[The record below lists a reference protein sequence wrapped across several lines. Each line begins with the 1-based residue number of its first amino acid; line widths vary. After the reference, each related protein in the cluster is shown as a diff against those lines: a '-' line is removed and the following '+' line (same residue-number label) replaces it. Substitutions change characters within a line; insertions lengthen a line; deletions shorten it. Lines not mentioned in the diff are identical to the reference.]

1 MDISFFSNDYTVRRM
16 EKADVADI
24 YLLCSR
30 NGDYIRHGRVYENIE
45 KNWAS

>member
-24 YLLCSR
+24 YLQ
-30 NGDYIRHGRVYENIE
+30 IGR
-45 KNWAS
+45 ASCRERV